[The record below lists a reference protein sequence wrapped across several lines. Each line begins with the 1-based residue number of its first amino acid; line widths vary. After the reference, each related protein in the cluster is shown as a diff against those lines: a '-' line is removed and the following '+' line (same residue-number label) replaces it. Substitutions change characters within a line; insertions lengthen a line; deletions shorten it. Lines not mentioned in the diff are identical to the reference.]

1 MRKLL
6 LAFVLSGAF
15 VPAIQAQARAAPA
28 APATS
33 AEGIA
38 PLAWMV
44 GGTWV
49 GEEPGAGGATLKVL
63 MTARWAETR
72 NAILFDVA
80 FESAGKRT
88 AQYNGMFLWHPGRK
102 NLTLW
107 QINRKGEVAEG
118 EVFPSAEAIDQ
129 TVSVDHL
136 DGTRHFLKVR
146 YRLLDRDTF
155 HFKGF
160 FRLREDAPW
169 QDAVEVTYRRQP

>member
-15 VPAIQAQARAAPA
+15 VPAIHAQVGAAPA
-28 APATS
+28 VPATS

-102 NLTLW
+102 KLTLW

-118 EVFPSAEAIDQ
+118 EVFPSAGVIDQ

-146 YRLLDRDTF
+146 YRLLDKDTF